1 LSPDSIVSLKLLR
14 MIRLIAFVLI
24 AALAGFYANVLL
36 HREPAPMTAIEE
48 TGPESAEPVVTLPIF
63 VLADV
68 AGNPRSIDEFTGQ
81 PLLINFW
88 ATWCAPCLREMPMF
102 ETVWQERNSGRSLQI
117 VGIAIDRAEDVG
129 PYIEKTG
136 VTYPIL
142 IGQSD
147 AMEAA
152 GSFGPDFAGLPFT
165 IFVSADGQILLA
177 HSGALLRE
185 QLEDILSVV
194 DDVASGGIS
203 VPDARTRLN
212 R

>member
-1 LSPDSIVSLKLLR
+1 MR
-14 MIRLIAFVLI
+14 RIRLTAFILI
-24 AALAGFYANVLL
+24 ALLAGFYASILL
-36 HREPAPMTAIEE
+36 RQEPKPGPAVEITAID
-48 TGPESAEPVVTLPIF
+48 PVLTLPEF
-63 VLADV
+63 VLTDIT
-68 AGNPRSIDEFTGQ
+68 GKPRSIGEFTGQ

-102 ETVWQERNSGRSLQI
+102 ETVWQERNSDHSLQI
-117 VGIAIDRAEDVG
+117 VGIAVDRAEDVDL
-129 PYIEKTG
+129 YLSKTS
-136 VTYPIL
+136 VSYPIL

-165 IFVSADGQILLA
+165 VFISADRQILLS
-177 HSGALLRE
+177 HSGELLRE
-185 QLEDILSVV
+185 QFDEIMLIV
-194 DDVASGGIS
+194 DEVEARQLS

>member
-1 LSPDSIVSLKLLR
+1 MSLKLLR
-14 MIRLIAFVLI
+14 MIRLTAFVLI
-24 AALAGFYANVLL
+24 AALAGFYVNVLL
-36 HREPAPMTAIEE
+36 QREPAPAPTLEVA
-48 TGPESAEPVVTLPIF
+48 GPESIEPVVTLPKF

-68 AGNPRSIDEFTGQ
+68 VGNPRSIDEFTGR

-102 ETVWQERNSGRSLQI
+102 ETVWQERNSDHSLQI

-142 IGQSD
+142 VGQSD

-165 IFVSADGQILLA
+165 IFVSADGQILLS

-185 QLEDILSVV
+185 QLDDILSVV
-194 DDVASGGIS
+194 DEVASGGLS
-203 VPDARTRLN
+203 VIDARAQLGR
-212 R
+212 

>member
-1 LSPDSIVSLKLLR
+1 VSLKLLR
-14 MIRLIAFVLI
+14 MIRLTAFALI
-24 AALAGFYANVLL
+24 AVLAGFYANVLL
-36 HREPAPMTAIEE
+36 QHEPAPASTLEVA
-48 TGPESAEPVVTLPIF
+48 GPESIEPVVTLPKF

-68 AGNPRSIDEFTGQ
+68 AGNPRSIDEFTGR

-102 ETVWQERNSGRSLQI
+102 ETVWQERNSDHSLQI

-142 IGQSD
+142 VGQSD

-165 IFVSADGQILLA
+165 IFVSADGQILLS

-185 QLEDILSVV
+185 QLDDIMSVV
-194 DDVASGGIS
+194 DEVTSGSIS
-203 VPDARTRLN
+203 VADARAQLN
-212 R
+212 L